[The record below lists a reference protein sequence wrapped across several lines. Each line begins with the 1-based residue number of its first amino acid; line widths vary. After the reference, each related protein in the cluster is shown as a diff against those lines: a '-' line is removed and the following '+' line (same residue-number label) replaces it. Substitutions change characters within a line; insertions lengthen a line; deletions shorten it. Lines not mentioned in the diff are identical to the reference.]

1 MKRIKKWHSFSVKKG
16 LLWIGVISFFA
27 FKNEIKSS
35 DGLDQNTVDVL
46 VVSDG
51 YDAVR
56 QNIINQLSQKIVELT
71 FVLSDLRTE
80 IRDLKIELRLLDK
93 NEKKENCAELFFRL
107 KGSLEG
113 KEAFFKTKKNQLN
126 ALQMELATLQQP

>member
-1 MKRIKKWHSFSVKKG
+1 MRRIKKWHSFSVKKG

-56 QNIINQLSQKIVELT
+56 QNIINQLSEKIVELE
-71 FVLSDLRTE
+71 FVLSDLNTE
-80 IRDLKIELRLLDK
+80 IRELNIQLYFLDK
-93 NEKKENCAELFFRL
+93 NEEKENCSELFFRL
-107 KGSLEG
+107 KDLLKYKKACFET
-113 KEAFFKTKKNQLN
+113 KENELN